1 MLECYVEQQAAIY
14 SAVMDKYMKKKVK
27 DIALLTESET
37 KLAEGLIN
45 ILKPLKNVITLM
57 STETSP
63 SVSTIY
69 PLQKMILKSMTSSA
83 EDSTTIKEA
92 KAGITKDLKGRHND
106 PGVQDYLHRA
116 KALDPRFKSLPYLEE
131 ACVQKIYDDLTTDI
145 VDIEKQGQSSEAQ
158 AASSSSGALPGP
170 SETSPPQKKICHGN
184 SICRFF

>member
-1 MLECYVEQQAAIY
+1 MVSTTAAHALKTKQDMLELPVHKLIHDVTTRWNSTYDMLERYVEQQAAIY
-14 SAVMDKYMKKKVK
+14 SAVMDKDMKKKVK

-57 STETSP
+57 STETAP
-63 SVSTIY
+63 SVSMII

-92 KAGITKDLKGRHND
+92 KAAITKDLKGIYND

-116 KALDPRFKSLPYLEE
+116 TALDPRFKSLPYLEE
-131 ACVQKIYDDLTTDI
+131 VCVQKIYDDLTTDNN
-145 VDIEKQGQSSEAQ
+145 
-158 AASSSSGALPGP
+158 
-170 SETSPPQKKICHGN
+170 TKIPK
-184 SICRFF
+184 